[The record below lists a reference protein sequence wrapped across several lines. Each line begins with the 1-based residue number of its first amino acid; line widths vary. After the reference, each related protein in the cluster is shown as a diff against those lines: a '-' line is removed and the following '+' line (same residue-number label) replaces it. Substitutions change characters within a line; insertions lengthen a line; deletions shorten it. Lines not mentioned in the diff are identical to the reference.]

1 MPVCA
6 VTATLASGKVISGYP
21 QGSGGVIRFNVMG
34 TLERAR
40 EDAENGRPI
49 AIFEPSPGHVRF
61 YFTSGGAAQGVPFE
75 DVPLAGTTFEWSI

>member
-6 VTATLASGKVISGYP
+6 VTATLANGKVISGYP
-21 QGSGGVIRFNVMG
+21 QGSGGIIRFNVMA

-40 EDAENGRPI
+40 EDAANGHSI

-61 YFTSGGAAQGVPFE
+61 YLTSEGAARGVPYE
-75 DVPLAGTTFEWSI
+75 DVPLEGTTFDWSV